1 MKIRIGLGYDFHT
14 LEKDLPLV
22 IGGCNIPSSKG
33 AKGHSDADVLI
44 HAIMDAILGA
54 MGKKDIGNYF
64 PDTDP
69 TYKGISSL
77 ILLKKVA
84 DIMKKEA
91 FKIINIDSVVI
102 LQSPRISPYIEEM
115 KKNIAKILEIEMN
128 QIGIKATTTEK
139 MGPIGN
145 KEAIASYAVTLL
157 EKPQ

>member
-14 LEKDLPLV
+14 LERNLPLI
-22 IGGCNIPSSKG
+22 IGGCNIPSPKG

-64 PDTDP
+64 PDTDL
-69 TYKGISSL
+69 TYKDISSL
-77 ILLKKVA
+77 VLLEKVVN
-84 DIMKKEA
+84 IMKKEG

-102 LQSPRISPYIEEM
+102 LQSPKISPYIEEM
-115 KKNIAKILEIEMN
+115 KKNIAKILEAETD
-128 QIGIKATTTEK
+128 QIGIKATTTEN

-145 KEAIASYAVTLL
+145 KEAIASYAIVLL
-157 EKPQ
+157 KKL